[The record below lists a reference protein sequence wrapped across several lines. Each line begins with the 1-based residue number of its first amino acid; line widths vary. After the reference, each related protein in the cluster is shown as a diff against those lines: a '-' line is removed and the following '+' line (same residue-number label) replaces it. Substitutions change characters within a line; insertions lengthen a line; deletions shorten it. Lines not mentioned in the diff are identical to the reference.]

1 MRVLHKIMIVNP
13 IEIFLIIVVSPAY
26 MEIMRNI
33 QEHKI
38 VVEEV
43 PKTTQWFW
51 AEVFTV
57 TSNKYILWCAWKE
70 LACLAS
76 NAFSRFI
83 TEASQGAQLPT
94 SCKYNLR
101 IHRFSLDKTDDFS

>member
-43 PKTTQWFW
+43 PKTTQWF
-51 AEVFTV
+51 
-57 TSNKYILWCAWKE
+57 
-70 LACLAS
+70 
-76 NAFSRFI
+76 
-83 TEASQGAQLPT
+83 
-94 SCKYNLR
+94 
-101 IHRFSLDKTDDFS
+101 

>member
-1 MRVLHKIMIVNP
+1 
-13 IEIFLIIVVSPAY
+13 
-26 MEIMRNI
+26 METMRNI
-33 QEHKI
+33 QEHEI

-43 PKTTQWFW
+43 PQTTLWFW

-57 TSNKYILWCAWKE
+57 TSNKYILWCACKE

-83 TEASQGAQLPT
+83 TGASQGAQLPT
-94 SCKYNLR
+94 PRKYNLR